1 MQQLLGFDRGRIVHV
16 GALCIWIIVVLIF
29 LLWNFKTFSLLDT
42 TTVYD
47 PEAARNRIENLRY
60 DLLLIFLPL
69 FLSICAVWIISF
81 WKKLIT
87 PFLIISPVGVVIGIF
102 LIALGLGSACEGLAC
117 FGAGF
122 LYLFGLLVLGFVAI
136 STPFIFFLRSSE
148 SPMPARIVSAG
159 LFIIL
164 SLAGIILFETS
175 SKNLQRVSEQR
186 LADKIA
192 ESRTLLFDPEYLP
205 RGAKK
210 STEDNNRK
218 RFFSNKDEIHPS
230 ARYQF
235 ELYQSYSIPL
245 PEGFNQNLDPGYV
258 EIEQFKALR
267 SFEQYYKEYFK
278 RWSYATWMED
288 EILVNGLKTRA
299 IVSGSSGSTN
309 VFLVRNGTAIEI
321 AVNCSVS
328 CTDAHREA
336 IAIAESLRP
345 KNKSFDFQPPF

>member
-1 MQQLLGFDRGRIVHV
+1 MAHV
-16 GALCIWIIVVLIF
+16 GALCIWIIAVLIF
-29 LLWNFKTFSLLDT
+29 LLWNFKTFDLFNTASIR
-42 TTVYD
+42 D
-47 PEAARNRIENLRY
+47 PADAAHRI
-60 DLLLIFLPL
+60 DFLKSD
-69 FLSICAVWIISF
+69 LSIVFLILFFSILPVWIMSF
-81 WKKLIT
+81 WKKLIR
-87 PFLIISPVGVVIGIF
+87 PFLIISSVGVVIGISLI
-102 LIALGLGSACEGLAC
+102 LIALGYGSGCEGLGCIAV
-117 FGAGF
+117 GF
-122 LYLFGLLVLGFVAI
+122 PIFFGLLVLAFVVI
-136 STPFIFFLRSSE
+136 SFPLVFFLRSSE
-148 SPMPARIVSAG
+148 SPTPTRVVSAG
-159 LFIIL
+159 LFIAL
-164 SLAGIILFETS
+164 SLVGVIFFDTY
-175 SKNLQRVSEQR
+175 SKNVQRVGEQR

-235 ELYQSYSIPL
+235 EFYQSYSLPL

-288 EILVNGLKTRA
+288 EILINGLKTKA
-299 IVSGSSGSTN
+299 IVSGGSGSTN
-309 VFLVRNGTAIEI
+309 VFLVRDGTAIEI
-321 AVNCSVS
+321 AVNCLAS

-336 IAIAESLRP
+336 IAIAESMRT
-345 KNKSFDFQPPF
+345 KHK